1 METPRVIPDRG
12 RMGREKLR
20 VEIAAEKLVA
30 EIARVLRKIPYQCDA
45 SKHLEKSGNSALFNL
60 GEGIVAYK
68 PRVKAGKY
76 EIARGEAKEVE
87 KAARALVAQRRLTQ
101 ADIAQIED
109 LCDYLIAA
117 LTNMIKGLEARF

>member
-1 METPRVIPDRG
+1 
-12 RMGREKLR
+12 MGREKLR
-20 VEIAAEKLVA
+20 VEIAAEELVA
-30 EIARVLRKIPYQCDA
+30 EIARVLRKLSYPCDA
-45 SKHLEKSGNSALFNL
+45 SKHLEKAGNSALFNL

-87 KAARALVAQRRLTQ
+87 KAARALVAQRRLTA
-101 ADIAQIED
+101 ADIVRIED

-117 LTNMIKGLEARF
+117 LTNMIKGLAARF